1 MVWAQAR
8 WESSD
13 TRRRD
18 VILKLTVEVA
28 AVDAVQ
34 REALQP
40 RTTDYLTS
48 QKPSNFLP
56 HLCKLKISD
65 SCSQMHRK
73 SNNG

>member
-13 TRRRD
+13 TRIRD
-18 VILKLTVEVA
+18 VIAKLTVEVA
-28 AVDAVQ
+28 AVEAVQ
-34 REALQP
+34 GEALQP
-40 RTTDYLTS
+40 GTTDYLTS

-65 SCSQMHRK
+65 TCSQMHRK

>member
-48 QKPSNFLP
+48 
-56 HLCKLKISD
+56 
-65 SCSQMHRK
+65 
-73 SNNG
+73 